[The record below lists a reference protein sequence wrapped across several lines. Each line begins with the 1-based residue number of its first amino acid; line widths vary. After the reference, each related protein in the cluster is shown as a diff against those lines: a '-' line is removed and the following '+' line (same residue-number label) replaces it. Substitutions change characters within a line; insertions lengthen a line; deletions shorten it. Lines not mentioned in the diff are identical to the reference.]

1 MYVYYVICISWYFL
15 SFIGT
20 NFTLDEL
27 FHIHQ
32 SLKNWHFLLETFA
45 KDIKAIQQKKREEEN
60 KDKINLPN
68 NNNDSHSRFM
78 EARNTTNPLLISTG
92 FLKYPLELKK
102 NFQLEFKKK
111 NQLVYTDSVS
121 L

>member
-1 MYVYYVICISWYFL
+1 MYYFVCILWYFL

-78 EARNTTNPLLISTG
+78 EARNTTKASCRA
-92 FLKYPLELKK
+92 F
-102 NFQLEFKKK
+102 
-111 NQLVYTDSVS
+111 SVTRFDYNRA
-121 L
+121 

>member
-1 MYVYYVICISWYFL
+1 MYYCVYISWYFL

-45 KDIKAIQQKKREEEN
+45 KDIKAIQQKKRVEEN

-68 NNNDSHSRFM
+68 NNNDLHSRFM
-78 EARNTTNPLLISTG
+78 EARNTTTLPVFIVQSNLAIRNGLIRNKLVLRNH
-92 FLKYPLELKK
+92 FL
-102 NFQLEFKKK
+102 
-111 NQLVYTDSVS
+111 
-121 L
+121 